1 MSKKKK
7 KLQENR
13 VEAAGAVD
21 PRIDEAMAKIVQDTI
36 GNDTVYDQPKK
47 KKNRKATKASGQK
60 SKMKKKKSK
69 NTALKVTGIVA
80 GVIVLLAGA
89 AYGVGAYYYHDKFFK
104 GTEINGINC
113 ENMTVEET
121 EDLIRRQVEDY
132 KITVQFRGD
141 QAQEI
146 LGSDIGYQYVSNGDA
161 EKILKEQNPLLWIR
175 GYFKPEKYEAAKNIS
190 FDENQ
195 LRTKLDSLDSMIAE
209 NQEAP
214 QDAYVTFQETEFVIV
229 DEVQGTTI
237 DENTMFEA
245 VKTAVSESRPD
256 VSAEEAGAYAAPSVT
271 KDNPDLIAQRDMLNT
286 YAKASITY
294 TFGEQTELL
303 DGSIIKDWFD
313 YDENG
318 NIIENED
325 TFKANAKEYVKSL
338 AAKYDTVGKER
349 SFHSTAADAD
359 ITVKGG
365 SYGWKINQ
373 KKEVA
378 QLIEEIKAGTVTTRE
393 PIYSSTAV
401 SREGNEI
408 GNTYVEV
415 DLGNQH
421 MWFYKDGQLIVD
433 SDFVSGNMSYKDR
446 VTPSG
451 VYSLYYKQRDKTLRG
466 KKNPDG
472 TYEYESPVKYWMPF
486 NGGVGLHD
494 ASWRSNFGGN
504 IYKTSGSH
512 GCINLPRSK
521 AQVLYENIEKD
532 VPIVCFY

>member
-1 MSKKKK
+1 
-7 KLQENR
+7 
-13 VEAAGAVD
+13 
-21 PRIDEAMAKIVQDTI
+21 
-36 GNDTVYDQPKK
+36 
-47 KKNRKATKASGQK
+47 
-60 SKMKKKKSK
+60 
-69 NTALKVTGIVA
+69 
-80 GVIVLLAGA
+80 
-89 AYGVGAYYYHDKFFK
+89 
-104 GTEINGINC
+104 
-113 ENMTVEET
+113 
-121 EDLIRRQVEDY
+121 
-132 KITVQFRGD
+132 
-141 QAQEI
+141 
-146 LGSDIGYQYVSNGDA
+146 
-161 EKILKEQNPLLWIR
+161 
-175 GYFKPEKYEAAKNIS
+175 
-190 FDENQ
+190 
-195 LRTKLDSLDSMIAE
+195 MIAE

-349 SFHSTAADAD
+349 SFHSTASDAD